1 MDLMLTGR
9 TIKPRRALAI
19 GLVDRLA
26 DAGELE
32 AAAVDLIRRSPAP
45 RRASLKDRL
54 LNLAPARPLLA
65 SQMRK
70 QVAKRASPEHY
81 PAPYAL
87 IDLWARQGA
96 SPATGYEAEARS
108 ISELFLTPTSRNL
121 VRVFFLQERLKG
133 LGGKGARRTERLH
146 VVGAGVM
153 GGDIAAW
160 SALQGIET
168 TLQDREM
175 KYIEPALT
183 RAARYFGERIK
194 SADER
199 AAALARLKADVEG
212 NGVAAADLILEA
224 IYENAEAKRTLYAQV
239 EQRMKPDACL
249 ATNTSSLMIETLARD
264 LRNPGGLVG
273 LHFFNP
279 VPRMPLVE
287 VVFGNDTDHAVVQ
300 SAIAF
305 TRQIDKLPLPCR
317 SAPGFVVN
325 RVLMPYMSEAMHCA
339 REGMA
344 LEVIDRAAVDFGMPM
359 GPVELADTVGLD
371 VALHVGRILSEA
383 FGRPAPQGLAELV
396 EAGKLGKKSGEGFYR
411 WQAGKAVKPAVDD
424 AAARHDLA
432 DRLILPLV
440 NECVAV
446 LREGIVD
453 DADLL
458 DAGVIF
464 GTGFAPFRGG
474 PIAYA
479 RARGVDTIVTRLT
492 ELARLYGD
500 RFRADPGWDLL
511 R

>member
-1 MDLMLTGR
+1 
-9 TIKPRRALAI
+9 
-19 GLVDRLA
+19 
-26 DAGELE
+26 
-32 AAAVDLIRRSPAP
+32 
-45 RRASLKDRL
+45 
-54 LNLAPARPLLA
+54 
-65 SQMRK
+65 
-70 QVAKRASPEHY
+70 
-81 PAPYAL
+81 
-87 IDLWARQGA
+87 
-96 SPATGYEAEARS
+96 
-108 ISELFLTPTSRNL
+108 
-121 VRVFFLQERLKG
+121 
-133 LGGKGARRTERLH
+133 
-146 VVGAGVM
+146 
-153 GGDIAAW
+153 
-160 SALQGIET
+160 
-168 TLQDREM
+168 
-175 KYIEPALT
+175 
-183 RAARYFGERIK
+183 
-194 SADER
+194 
-199 AAALARLKADVEG
+199 
-212 NGVAAADLILEA
+212 
-224 IYENAEAKRTLYAQV
+224 
-239 EQRMKPDACL
+239 
-249 ATNTSSLMIETLARD
+249 MIETLARD